1 MDDKGKK
8 VVTLKNITDGQQ
20 LTLYGHG
27 EFVIGKD
34 LFLNLLTEVVT
45 LTAAQPQ
52 RHCLSG
58 TGTQKLT

>member
-45 LTAAQPQ
+45 AQPQ